1 MARSDLVIDL
11 VEAQQRGDVA
21 RFRMLVE
28 AIIAEERNN
37 QHHLVADRLSEL
49 ITTAGARS
57 LLARDD
63 TARQD
68 ADLVTEIVPKR
79 RLSEVH

>member
-57 LLARDD
+57 LLAGLGFL
-63 TARQD
+63 A
-68 ADLVTEIVPKR
+68 LVTLAFVR
-79 RLSEVH
+79 TVS